1 MRSEKFSL
9 VEIVCIAVNV
19 AFFHVYP
26 NKHANPSPGI
36 LIVTDVYS
44 LLWQPKTTTNQEKK
58 FSIHFSLIDWMNEQI
73 RDWTKNLTSLFH
85 FFFVYIFF
93 CDFDTRYHQKEK
105 NLLLSPSLSHTLFF
119 FRLSPLPSSS
129 SSTITTLSP
138 SPLFFFFFFGCGYCI
153 NIKHKPSSS

>member
-85 FFFVYIFF
+85 FFFRLYFF
-93 CDFDTRYHQKEK
+93 LWFWYKISSEIKK

-119 FRLSPLPSSS
+119 FSSVALA
-129 SSTITTLSP
+129 IIIIINNNNVVAFTTL
-138 SPLFFFFFFGCGYCI
+138 LLLLLRVWLL
-153 NIKHKPSSS
+153 H